1 MMMMLLTMMM
11 MMMLNN
17 DEPLMLVLSYLDIDC
32 GRNNFSKT
40 EIKKNELFFI
50 AFLTP
55 M

>member
-1 MMMMLLTMMM
+1 MMMMVLTTM

-17 DEPLMLVLSYLDIDC
+17 EEPLMLVLSYLDIDC